1 MFRTYV
7 KNLALTAAALLTL
20 CAGSVSAAADSEV
33 QLDTIANADEA
44 WNEVLTH
51 LADADSRYMRFATH
65 DYPTLDIAVTDL
77 DANGRLE
84 VIFRTSRISKEI
96 VAAARM
102 QKKPAGFIKGMEHVS
117 AVPIG
122 VHAFIYEVTEDGTDL
137 EPVAINVLGGDVTA
151 DAPDLMNLR
160 SVHEISEEMEGA
172 RLYRIHTLVRKN
184 AKEWGAT
191 AQPFRLLYQTV
202 WLTGST
208 LYSRLEAAEEGTYGI
223 YEEGMPEA
231 ITHTVHMD
239 GMELRPADF
248 ERSALHAAFEKPP
261 TVGGSVHWVSGAD
274 FRKEDFRANARTLLA
289 SSWYGFS
296 YGNQ

>member
-1 MFRTYV
+1 MEHCFLKKMLGTA
-7 KNLALTAAALLTL
+7 LAAFALTAAPA
-20 CAGSVSAAADSEV
+20 SAADPEV

-44 WNEVLTH
+44 WNEVLEH

-84 VIFRTSRISKEI
+84 IIFRTSRISKEI

-160 SVHEISEEMEGA
+160 SVH
-172 RLYRIHTLVRKN
+172 
-184 AKEWGAT
+184 
-191 AQPFRLLYQTV
+191 
-202 WLTGST
+202 
-208 LYSRLEAAEEGTYGI
+208 
-223 YEEGMPEA
+223 
-231 ITHTVHMD
+231 
-239 GMELRPADF
+239 
-248 ERSALHAAFEKPP
+248 
-261 TVGGSVHWVSGAD
+261 
-274 FRKEDFRANARTLLA
+274 
-289 SSWYGFS
+289 
-296 YGNQ
+296 

>member
-20 CAGSVSAAADSEV
+20 CTGNVSAAADPEV
-33 QLDTIANADEA
+33 QLDTIANADEV
-44 WNEVLTH
+44 WNEVLED
-51 LADADSRYMRFATH
+51 LADADSRYMRFAVH

-122 VHAFIYEVTEDGTDL
+122 VHAFIYEVTEDGTHL
-137 EPVAINVLGGDVTA
+137 EPVKIDILNGDVTA
-151 DAPDLMNLR
+151 DAPDLRKLQY
-160 SVHEISEEMEGA
+160 VHEISAAMGGA
-172 RLYRIHTLVRKN
+172 RLYHIHTLVREN
-184 AKEWGAT
+184 AKEWGAPV
-191 AQPFRLLYQTV
+191 QPYRVLYQTL
-202 WLTGST
+202 WLTDNT
-208 LYSRLEAAEEGTYGI
+208 LFCRLDATEEGSFGI

-231 ITHTVHMD
+231 IPRLVRVG
-239 GMELRPADF
+239 GMELSPSNFEGSEFHESFDKKPA
-248 ERSALHAAFEKPP
+248 
-261 TVGGSVHWVSGAD
+261 VCGSVCWMSGAD
-274 FRKEDFRANARTLLA
+274 FRKEDFRANIRTLLTA
-289 SSWYGFS
+289 SWYGFS
-296 YGNQ
+296 YGMQ

>member
-1 MFRTYV
+1 MEHCFLKKMLGTA
-7 KNLALTAAALLTL
+7 LAAFALTAAPA
-20 CAGSVSAAADSEV
+20 SAADTEV

-44 WNEVLTH
+44 WNDLLEY

-84 VIFRTSRISKEI
+84 IIFRTSRISKEI

-184 AKEWGAT
+184 AKEWGAA

-202 WLTGST
+202 WLSEST

-231 ITHTVHMD
+231 IAHTVHMD

-261 TVGGSVHWVSGAD
+261 TVGGSVHWVSGED

>member
-1 MFRTYV
+1 MEHCFLKKMLGTA
-7 KNLALTAAALLTL
+7 LAAFALTAAPA
-20 CAGSVSAAADSEV
+20 SAADTEV

-44 WNEVLTH
+44 WNEVLEH

-84 VIFRTSRISKEI
+84 IIFRTSRISKEI

-122 VHAFIYEVTEDGTDL
+122 VHAFIYEVTEDGTHL
-137 EPVAINVLGGDVTA
+137 EPVKIDVLGGDVTA

-184 AKEWGAT
+184 AKEWGAA

-261 TVGGSVHWVSGAD
+261 TVGGSVHWVSGED

>member
-1 MFRTYV
+1 MLRQFAAG
-7 KNLALTAAALLTL
+7 ALISVLLLGAAPA
-20 CAGSVSAAADSEV
+20 SAADTEV

-44 WNEVLTH
+44 WNEVLEH

-172 RLYRIHTLVRKN
+172 RLYRIHTLVRKK
-184 AKEWGAT
+184 AKERGAA

-202 WLTGST
+202 WLSEST

-231 ITHTVHMD
+231 IPRLVRVGDT
-239 GMELRPADF
+239 ELTPSNFEGSSFHEAFDKKPA
-248 ERSALHAAFEKPP
+248 
-261 TVGGSVHWVSGAD
+261 VCGSVCWMSGAD
-274 FRKEDFRANARTLLA
+274 FRKADFRANVRPLLA
-289 SSWYGFS
+289 ASWYGFS
-296 YGNQ
+296 YGLR

>member
-20 CAGSVSAAADSEV
+20 CTGNVSAAADPEV
-33 QLDTIANADEA
+33 QLDTIANADEV
-44 WNEVLTH
+44 WNEVLED
-51 LADADSRYMRFATH
+51 LADADSRYMRFAVH

-96 VAAARM
+96 VSAARM

-122 VHAFIYEVTEDGTDL
+122 VHAFIYEVTEDGTHL
-137 EPVAINVLGGDVTA
+137 EPVKIDILNGDVTA

-160 SVHEISEEMEGA
+160 SVHEISAAMGGA
-172 RLYRIHTLVRKN
+172 RLYRIHTLVREN
-184 AKEWGAT
+184 AKEWGAA
-191 AQPFRLLYQTV
+191 AQSFRLLYQTV
-202 WLTGST
+202 WLSGNT
-208 LYSRLEAAEEGTYGI
+208 LYSRLEAAEEGSYGI

-231 ITHTVHMD
+231 ITRTVHMD

>member
-1 MFRTYV
+1 MFCAYV
-7 KNLALTAAALLTL
+7 KKFVCTTAVLLLYGAGAVFAAP
-20 CAGSVSAAADSEV
+20 DSEV

-44 WNEVLTH
+44 WNEVLEH

-160 SVHEISEEMEGA
+160 SVHEISAAMGGA
-172 RLYRIHTLVRKN
+172 RLYHIHTLVRKN
-184 AKEWGAT
+184 AKEWGAA

-231 ITHTVHMD
+231 IPRLVRVG
-239 GMELRPADF
+239 GMELSPSNFEGSEFHESFDKKPA
-248 ERSALHAAFEKPP
+248 
-261 TVGGSVHWVSGAD
+261 VCGSVCWMSGAD